1 MPGPSATDNL
11 VRNRRLKSAMILTL
25 ALVFFLWAL
34 APLGARLKQ
43 QGEIDALRAEKA
55 RVEAENTALRKD
67 IRRLRE
73 DPSRIESL
81 ARKNLGLIK
90 EGEEAYKVIEPPAPA
105 VKKKPPPPPPGPWE
119 RFKKR
124 LGL

>member
-1 MPGPSATDNL
+1 
-11 VRNRRLKSAMILTL
+11 MILTL

-67 IRRLRE
+67 IKKLRE
-73 DPSRIESL
+73 DPAHIEPL